1 MMETNGLAM
10 HESET
15 KIKNKISRKGEK
27 ILSCIAV
34 CDFPW
39 AKVKLAAYQGYVS
52 RNGVLF
58 PLKQISPL
66 EHLRE
71 HPPKLLKHNFLK
83 V

>member
-10 HESET
+10 HEPET

-39 AKVKLAAYQGYVS
+39 AKVKLPIRDTSQEMEFYFLLNRLVHLS
-52 RNGVLF
+52 
-58 PLKQISPL
+58 ISENIL
-66 EHLRE
+66 QNCLSII
-71 HPPKLLKHNFLK
+71 F
-83 V
+83 